1 MGKAGA
7 HAAVEALIS
16 PLTYLP
22 NYLNPQMTQEAQA
35 TDISLFWETA
45 GTSAGSAGR

>member
-7 HAAVEALIS
+7 HPAVEAGIS

-22 NYLNPQMTQEAQA
+22 RYLNPQMTQEAQL
-35 TDISLFWETA
+35 TIFRFWETA
-45 GTSAGSAGR
+45 GTSAGSAGL